1 MKRLEN
7 NRNRFQAPSLL
18 AASSSLA
25 LAICVSACVAPEAI
39 DSNQVGS
46 TSQALVAGT
55 TVQVTFSSEL
65 NPKDHGWYT
74 NNWEGSIA
82 YKLDAQPALATAAPN
97 GAAITAI
104 NVDPA
109 TQYQTIE
116 GIGSSM
122 EESTVYNLMRMNT
135 TVREQALREMFTQTG
150 WGLDKG
156 IGMSLARVCLGT
168 SDFTSRPF
176 YTYENFSIQ
185 NDINYSIISILQQAK
200 SYSSNLRFFGSPWSP
215 PGYMKT
221 SGNIIG
227 GSLSGGQEGPLAAYL
242 RQAVVAYQSQGLK
255 LYALTMQNEPLYFP
269 PAYPGSGMVASQQLT
284 VAKDLRTELN
294 NNGQNDVK
302 ILAFDHNFADVYGYL
317 PTIMNDSGGYAAV
330 DGTAFHDYSG
340 APSAMTDMHNS
351 YPNKGVQVTE
361 RTVWGVA
368 GADRI
373 VQYFRNWAKS
383 YNAWVTMLDSNNQ
396 PTKWSGVPDPT
407 MMIMSASSPN
417 TYWRTPEFYI
427 LGQFSK
433 FVQPGATR
441 ISSDAGSS
449 TSVTDVVFKNPDGKI
464 VAVVV
469 NQTASAQT
477 FKLLSQG
484 QQITATLPAKT
495 VGTYRWQ
502 SDPTTATIGLNTTFQ
517 AENGFQSGGVIQGG
531 TSVGYFDGGDYMAFS
546 NVNLTGATG
555 LNMQIASG
563 NSGGVIEVHA
573 DSVSG
578 TLLGSYTVASTGG
591 WTTWVNRNVPFT
603 TTLTGNHAL
612 FIRGAGGT
620 GVANFDY
627 FSTH

>member
-1 MKRLEN
+1 
-7 NRNRFQAPSLL
+7 L
-18 AASSSLA
+18 AASTSLA
-25 LAICVSACVAPEAI
+25 LAVCASACVAPEAI
-39 DSNQVGS
+39 DSNHVAS
-46 TSQALVAGT
+46 TTQALSAGT
-55 TVQVTFSSEL
+55 TVLVTLSSEL
-65 NPKDHGWYT
+65 NPKDHGWYA

-82 YKLDAQPALATAAPN
+82 YKLDAQAALATAAPN
-97 GAAITAI
+97 GAGITAI
-104 NVDPA
+104 NVDPS

-156 IGMSLARVCLGT
+156 IGMSLARICLGS
-168 SDFTSRPF
+168 SDFTSRQF

-200 SYSSNLRFFGSPWSP
+200 GYNTNLRFFGSPWSP

-221 SGNIIG
+221 SGKVVG

-242 RQAVVAYQSQGLK
+242 RQAVVAYGNQGLK

-302 ILAFDHNFADVYGYL
+302 IFAFDHNFADVYGYL

-351 YPNKGVQVTE
+351 YPAKGVQVTE

-396 PTKWSGVPDPT
+396 PTQWSGVPDPT

-477 FKLLSQG
+477 FKFLSQG

-502 SDPTTATIGLNTTFQ
+502 SDPTTSTIGLNTTFQ
-517 AENGFQSGGVIQGG
+517 AESGFQSGGVIQSG

-563 NSGGVIEVHA
+563 NSGGVVEVHA
-573 DSVSG
+573 DSVGG

-591 WTTWVNRNVPFT
+591 WTTWASRNVPFT

-612 FIRGAGGT
+612 FIRGSGGS